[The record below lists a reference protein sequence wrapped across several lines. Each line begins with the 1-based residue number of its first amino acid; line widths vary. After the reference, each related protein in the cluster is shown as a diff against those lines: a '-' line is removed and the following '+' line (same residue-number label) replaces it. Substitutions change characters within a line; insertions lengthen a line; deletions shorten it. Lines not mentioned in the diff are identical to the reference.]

1 MTDFHYFAVPTATD
15 PGTLNP
21 VYELLD
27 FPIAMGKAE
36 DIVLIGP
43 APEKPL
49 VDGREVTDPRLIKAL
64 SVPVELDR
72 AEVLYRSSKLAGVLR
87 AMGVVPE
94 SGATLTLAEDV
105 PPLARALG
113 LLAAARIGLPVD
125 LRAGTG
131 GATLGVGTD
140 GGGAGVGAGE
150 GVGADSAQNTIVLHG
165 IVAEPIEPG
174 RASVRVT
181 RSRFEGVGLTI
192 GSETANLDQAMRD
205 SRVEFAAVVP
215 LAPDHTLLLT
225 DDGEIAAG
233 SSLNWYRNEVLSA
246 S

>member
-36 DIVLIGP
+36 DIVLTGP

-49 VDGREVTDPRLIKAL
+49 VDGREVTDPRLVKAL

-72 AEVLYRSSKLAGVLR
+72 AEVLDRSSKLAGVLR

-94 SGATLTLAEDV
+94 SGARLTFAEDV

-113 LLAAARIGLPVD
+113 VLAAARIGLVVD
-125 LRAGTG
+125 LRAG
-131 GATLGVGTD
+131 APS
-140 GGGAGVGAGE
+140 
-150 GVGADSAQNTIVLHG
+150 DSASDLVVLHA
-165 IVAEPIEPG
+165 IEDEPVEPG

-181 RSRFEGVGLTI
+181 RSRFEGVGVTT

-215 LAPDHTLLLT
+215 LDPQRTLLLT
-225 DDGEIAAG
+225 DDGDLEAG
-233 SSLNWYRNEVLSA
+233 TSLDWYRTEVLSA

>member
-36 DIVLIGP
+36 DIVLTGP

-49 VDGREVTDPRLIKAL
+49 VDGREVTDPRLVKAL

-72 AEVLYRSSKLAGVLR
+72 AEVLDRSSKLAGVLR

-94 SGATLTLAEDV
+94 SGARLTFAEDV

-113 LLAAARIGLPVD
+113 VLAAARIGLVVD
-125 LRAGTG
+125 LRAG
-131 GATLGVGTD
+131 APS
-140 GGGAGVGAGE
+140 
-150 GVGADSAQNTIVLHG
+150 DSASDLVVLHA
-165 IVAEPIEPG
+165 IEDAPIEPG

-181 RSRFEGVGLTI
+181 RSRFEGVGVTI

-215 LAPDHTLLLT
+215 LDPQRTLVLT
-225 DDGEIAAG
+225 DDGDLDAG
-233 SSLNWYRNEVLSA
+233 TSLDWYRTEVLSA

>member
-27 FPIAMGKAE
+27 FPIAMGNAE
-36 DIVLIGP
+36 DIVLTGP

-72 AEVLYRSSKLAGVLR
+72 AEVLDRSSKLAGVLR

-94 SGATLTLAEDV
+94 SGARLTFAEDV

-113 LLAAARIGLPVD
+113 VLAAARIGLVVD
-125 LRAGTG
+125 LRTG
-131 GATLGVGTD
+131 ASS
-140 GGGAGVGAGE
+140 
-150 GVGADSAQNTIVLHG
+150 DSASDLVVIHA
-165 IVAEPIEPG
+165 IEDAPIEPG

-181 RSRFEGVGLTI
+181 RSRFEGVGVTI

-215 LAPDHTLLLT
+215 LDPQRTLVLT
-225 DDGEIAAG
+225 DDGDLEAG
-233 SSLNWYRNEVLSA
+233 TSLDWYRTEVLSA

>member
-1 MTDFHYFAVPTATD
+1 MTDFHYFAVPTAAD

-36 DIVLIGP
+36 DIVLTGP

-49 VDGREVTDPRLIKAL
+49 VDGREVTDPRLVKAL
-64 SVPVELDR
+64 SVPLEFDR
-72 AEVLYRSSKLAGVLR
+72 AEVLDRSSKLAGVLR

-94 SGATLTLAEDV
+94 SGARLTFAEDV

-113 LLAAARIGLPVD
+113 VLAAARIGLVVD
-125 LRAGTG
+125 LRAG
-131 GATLGVGTD
+131 APS
-140 GGGAGVGAGE
+140 
-150 GVGADSAQNTIVLHG
+150 DSASDLVVLHA
-165 IVAEPIEPG
+165 IEDEPVEPG

-181 RSRFEGVGLTI
+181 RSRFEGVGVTI

-215 LAPDHTLLLT
+215 LDPQRTLLLT
-225 DDGEIAAG
+225 DDGDLEAG
-233 SSLNWYRNEVLSA
+233 TSLEWYRTEVLSA

>member
-36 DIVLIGP
+36 DIVLTGP

-49 VDGREVTDPRLIKAL
+49 VDGREVTDPRLVKAL

-72 AEVLYRSSKLAGVLR
+72 AEVLDRSSKLAGVLR

-94 SGATLTLAEDV
+94 SGARLTFAEDV

-113 LLAAARIGLPVD
+113 VLAAARIGLIVD
-125 LRAGTG
+125 LRAG
-131 GATLGVGTD
+131 APS
-140 GGGAGVGAGE
+140 
-150 GVGADSAQNTIVLHG
+150 DSASDLVVLHT
-165 IVAEPIEPG
+165 IAAEPIEPG

-181 RSRFEGVGLTI
+181 RSRFEGVGVTI

-215 LAPDHTLLLT
+215 LDPQRTLVLT
-225 DDGEIAAG
+225 DDGDLEAG
-233 SSLNWYRNEVLSA
+233 TSLDWYRTEVLSA

>member
-27 FPIAMGKAE
+27 FPIAMGRAE
-36 DIVLIGP
+36 DIVLTGP

-72 AEVLYRSSKLAGVLR
+72 AEVLDRSSKLAGVLR

-94 SGATLTLAEDV
+94 SGARLTFAEDV

-113 LLAAARIGLPVD
+113 VLAAARIGLVVD
-125 LRAGTG
+125 LRAG
-131 GATLGVGTD
+131 A
-140 GGGAGVGAGE
+140 AS
-150 GVGADSAQNTIVLHG
+150 DSASDLVVLHA
-165 IVAEPIEPG
+165 IEDTPIEPG

-181 RSRFEGVGLTI
+181 RSRFEGVGVTI

-215 LAPDHTLLLT
+215 LDPQRTLVLT
-225 DDGEIAAG
+225 DDGDIEAA
-233 SSLNWYRNEVLSA
+233 SSLDWYRTEVLSA

>member
-1 MTDFHYFAVPTATD
+1 MTDFHYFSVPTKAD

-21 VYELLD
+21 VYEILD
-27 FPIAMGKAE
+27 FPIAMGQAD
-36 DIVLIGP
+36 DIVLTGP

-72 AEVLYRSSKLAGVLR
+72 AEVLDRSAKLAGVLR
-87 AMGVVPE
+87 AMGVIAE
-94 SGATLTLAEDV
+94 SGAVLTFAEDV
-105 PPLARALG
+105 PPLARSLG
-113 LLAAARIGLPVD
+113 VLAAARVGLTVD
-125 LRAGTG
+125 LRS
-131 GATLGVGTD
+131 
-140 GGGAGVGAGE
+140 GGGSGAVAAAVGGSSS
-150 GVGADSAQNTIVLHG
+150 SAEQIVLCA
-165 IVAEPIEPG
+165 IDAEPVEPG

-181 RSRFEGVGLTI
+181 RSRFEGVGVKI

-225 DDGEIAAG
+225 DSGEIDAE
-233 SSLNWYRNEVLSA
+233 SSLEWLRSEVLSA

>member
-36 DIVLIGP
+36 DIVLTGP

-49 VDGREVTDPRLIKAL
+49 VDGREVTDPRLVKAL

-72 AEVLYRSSKLAGVLR
+72 AEVLDRSSKLAGVLR

-94 SGATLTLAEDV
+94 SGARLTFAEDV

-113 LLAAARIGLPVD
+113 VLAAARIGLVVD
-125 LRAGTG
+125 LRAG
-131 GATLGVGTD
+131 APS
-140 GGGAGVGAGE
+140 
-150 GVGADSAQNTIVLHG
+150 DSASDLVVLHA
-165 IVAEPIEPG
+165 IEDEPVEPG

-181 RSRFEGVGLTI
+181 RSRFEGVGVTI

-215 LAPDHTLLLT
+215 LDPQRTLLLT
-225 DDGEIAAG
+225 DDGDLEAG
-233 SSLNWYRNEVLSA
+233 TSLDWYRTEVLSA

>member
-36 DIVLIGP
+36 DIVLTGP

-64 SVPVELDR
+64 SVPLELDR
-72 AEVLYRSSKLAGVLR
+72 AEVLDRSSKLAGVLR

-94 SGATLTLAEDV
+94 SGAKLTIAENV

-113 LLAAARIGLPVD
+113 LLAAARVGLVVD
-125 LRAGTG
+125 LRAGSG
-131 GATLGVGTD
+131 GATSGA
-140 GGGAGVGAGE
+140 GAGVGA
-150 GVGADSAQNTIVLHG
+150 DSDQNTVVLHS
-165 IVAEPIEPG
+165 IEAEPIEPG

-181 RSRFEGVGLTI
+181 RSRFEGVGVTI

-225 DDGEIAAG
+225 DDGEITAG
-233 SSLNWYRNEVLSA
+233 SSLDWYRNEVLSA

>member
-1 MTDFHYFAVPTATD
+1 MTDFHFFSVPTKSH

-21 VYELLD
+21 VYEILD
-27 FPIAMGKAE
+27 FPIAMGQA
-36 DIVLIGP
+36 DDVVLTGP

-72 AEVLYRSSKLAGVLR
+72 AEVLDRSSKLAGVLR

-94 SGATLTLAEDV
+94 SGATLTVAEDV
-105 PPLARALG
+105 PPVARALS
-113 LLAAARIGLPVD
+113 LLAAARIGLTVD
-125 LRAGTG
+125 LRGPG
-131 GATLGVGTD
+131 DSSDGVA
-140 GGGAGVGAGE
+140 GAGDA
-150 GVGADSAQNTIVLHG
+150 IVLHA
-165 IVAEPIEPG
+165 IEAEPVEPG

-181 RSRFEGVGLTI
+181 RSRFEGVGVTI
-192 GSETANLDQAMRD
+192 GAETANLDQAMRD
-205 SRVEFAAVVP
+205 SRVEFAALVP

-225 DDGEIAAG
+225 DSGEIDAE
-233 SSLNWYRNEVLSA
+233 SSLEWLRNEVLSA

>member
-1 MTDFHYFAVPTATD
+1 LTDFHYFAVPTATD

-36 DIVLIGP
+36 DIVLTGP

-49 VDGREVTDPRLIKAL
+49 VDGREVTDPRLVKAL

-72 AEVLYRSSKLAGVLR
+72 AEVLDRSSKLAGVLR

-94 SGATLTLAEDV
+94 SGARLTFAEDV

-113 LLAAARIGLPVD
+113 VLAAARIGLVVD
-125 LRAGTG
+125 LRAG
-131 GATLGVGTD
+131 APS
-140 GGGAGVGAGE
+140 
-150 GVGADSAQNTIVLHG
+150 DSASDLVVLHA
-165 IVAEPIEPG
+165 IEDEPVEPG

-181 RSRFEGVGLTI
+181 RSRFEGVGVTI

-215 LAPDHTLLLT
+215 LDPQRTLLLT
-225 DDGEIAAG
+225 DDGDLEAG
-233 SSLNWYRNEVLSA
+233 TSLDWYRTEVLSA

>member
-36 DIVLIGP
+36 DIVLTGP

-49 VDGREVTDPRLIKAL
+49 VDGREVTDPRLVKAL
-64 SVPVELDR
+64 SVLVELDR
-72 AEVLYRSSKLAGVLR
+72 AEVLDRSSKLAGVLR

-94 SGATLTLAEDV
+94 SGARLTFAEDV

-113 LLAAARIGLPVD
+113 VLAAARIGLVVD
-125 LRAGTG
+125 LRAG
-131 GATLGVGTD
+131 APS
-140 GGGAGVGAGE
+140 
-150 GVGADSAQNTIVLHG
+150 DSASDLVVLHA
-165 IVAEPIEPG
+165 IEDEPVEPG

-181 RSRFEGVGLTI
+181 RSRFEGVGVTI

-215 LAPDHTLLLT
+215 LDPQRTLLLS
-225 DDGEIAAG
+225 DDGDLEAG
-233 SSLNWYRNEVLSA
+233 TSLDWYRTEVLSA

>member
-36 DIVLIGP
+36 DIVLTGP

-49 VDGREVTDPRLIKAL
+49 VDGREVTDPRLVKAL

-72 AEVLYRSSKLAGVLR
+72 AEVLDRSSKLAGVLR

-94 SGATLTLAEDV
+94 SGARLTFAEDV

-113 LLAAARIGLPVD
+113 VLAAARIGLVVD
-125 LRAGTG
+125 LRAG
-131 GATLGVGTD
+131 APS
-140 GGGAGVGAGE
+140 
-150 GVGADSAQNTIVLHG
+150 DSASDLVVLHA
-165 IVAEPIEPG
+165 IEDEPVEPG

-181 RSRFEGVGLTI
+181 RSRFEGVGVTI

-215 LAPDHTLLLT
+215 LDPQRTLLLT
-225 DDGEIAAG
+225 DDGDLEAG
-233 SSLNWYRNEVLSA
+233 TSLEWYRTEVLSA

>member
-1 MTDFHYFAVPTATD
+1 MTDFHYFAVQTATD

-36 DIVLIGP
+36 DIVLTGP

-72 AEVLYRSSKLAGVLR
+72 AEVLDRSSKLAGVLR

-94 SGATLTLAEDV
+94 SGAKLTIAEDV

-113 LLAAARIGLPVD
+113 LLAAARVGLVVD
-125 LRAGTG
+125 LRAGSG
-131 GATLGVGTD
+131 GATSGA
-140 GGGAGVGAGE
+140 GAGVGA
-150 GVGADSAQNTIVLHG
+150 DSDQNTVVLHS
-165 IVAEPIEPG
+165 IEAEPIEPG

-181 RSRFEGVGLTI
+181 RSRFEGVGVTI

-225 DDGEIAAG
+225 DDGEITAG
-233 SSLNWYRNEVLSA
+233 SSLDWYRNEVLSA

>member
-36 DIVLIGP
+36 DIVLTGP
-43 APEKPL
+43 APENPL

-72 AEVLYRSSKLAGVLR
+72 AEVLDRSSKLAGVLR

-94 SGATLTLAEDV
+94 SGAKLTIAEDV

-113 LLAAARIGLPVD
+113 LLAAARVGLVVD
-125 LRAGTG
+125 LRAGSG
-131 GATLGVGTD
+131 GATSGA
-140 GGGAGVGAGE
+140 GAGVGA
-150 GVGADSAQNTIVLHG
+150 DSDQNTVVLHS
-165 IVAEPIEPG
+165 IEAEPIEPG

-181 RSRFEGVGLTI
+181 RSRFEGVGVTI

-225 DDGEIAAG
+225 DDGEITAG
-233 SSLNWYRNEVLSA
+233 SSLDWYRNEVLSA

>member
-27 FPIAMGKAE
+27 FPIAMGNAE
-36 DIVLIGP
+36 DIVLTGP

-72 AEVLYRSSKLAGVLR
+72 AEVLDRSSKLAGVLR

-94 SGATLTLAEDV
+94 SGARLTFAEDV

-113 LLAAARIGLPVD
+113 ALAAARIGLVVD
-125 LRAGTG
+125 LRTG
-131 GATLGVGTD
+131 ASS
-140 GGGAGVGAGE
+140 
-150 GVGADSAQNTIVLHG
+150 DSVSDLVVLHA
-165 IVAEPIEPG
+165 IEDAPIEPG

-181 RSRFEGVGLTI
+181 RSRFEGIGVTI

-215 LAPDHTLLLT
+215 LDPQRTLVLT
-225 DDGEIAAG
+225 DDGDLEAG
-233 SSLNWYRNEVLSA
+233 TSLDWYRTEVLSA

>member
-27 FPIAMGKAE
+27 FPIAMGRAE
-36 DIVLIGP
+36 DIVLTGP

-72 AEVLYRSSKLAGVLR
+72 AEVLDRSSKLAGVLR

-94 SGATLTLAEDV
+94 SGARLTLAEDV

-113 LLAAARIGLPVD
+113 LIAAARIGLTVD
-125 LRAGTG
+125 LRAETD
-131 GATLGVGTD
+131 GATSGVGTD
-140 GGGAGVGAGE
+140 GVGAGVE
-150 GVGADSAQNTIVLHG
+150 ADSARNTVVLHG
-165 IVAEPIEPG
+165 IEAEPIEPG

-181 RSRFEGVGLTI
+181 RSRFEGVGVTI

-233 SSLNWYRNEVLSA
+233 SSLDWYRNEVLSA

>member
-36 DIVLIGP
+36 DIVLTGP

-72 AEVLYRSSKLAGVLR
+72 AEVLDRSSKLAGVLR

-113 LLAAARIGLPVD
+113 LLAAARVGLVVD
-125 LRAGTG
+125 LRAGSG
-131 GATLGVGTD
+131 GATSGA
-140 GGGAGVGAGE
+140 GAGVGA
-150 GVGADSAQNTIVLHG
+150 DSDQNTVVLHS
-165 IVAEPIEPG
+165 IEAEPIEPG

-181 RSRFEGVGLTI
+181 RSRFEGVGVTI

-225 DDGEIAAG
+225 DDGEITAG
-233 SSLNWYRNEVLSA
+233 SSLDWYRNEVLSA

>member
-21 VYELLD
+21 VYALLD
-27 FPIAMGKAE
+27 FPMAMGKAE
-36 DIVLIGP
+36 DNVLTGP

-72 AEVLYRSSKLAGVLR
+72 AEVLDRSSKLAGVLR

-94 SGATLTLAEDV
+94 SGAKLTIAEDV

-113 LLAAARIGLPVD
+113 LLAAARVGLVVD
-125 LRAGTG
+125 LRAGSG
-131 GATLGVGTD
+131 GATSGA
-140 GGGAGVGAGE
+140 GAGVGA
-150 GVGADSAQNTIVLHG
+150 DSDQNTVVLHS
-165 IVAEPIEPG
+165 IEAEPIEPG

-181 RSRFEGVGLTI
+181 RSRFEGVGVTI

-225 DDGEIAAG
+225 DDGEITAG
-233 SSLNWYRNEVLSA
+233 SSLDWYRNEVLSA

>member
-36 DIVLIGP
+36 DIVLTGP

-72 AEVLYRSSKLAGVLR
+72 AEVLDRSSKLAGVLR

-94 SGATLTLAEDV
+94 SGAKLSIAEDV

-113 LLAAARIGLPVD
+113 LLAAARVGLVVD
-125 LRAGTG
+125 LRAGSG
-131 GATLGVGTD
+131 GATSGA
-140 GGGAGVGAGE
+140 GAGVGA
-150 GVGADSAQNTIVLHG
+150 DSDQNTVVLHS
-165 IVAEPIEPG
+165 IEAEPIEPG

-181 RSRFEGVGLTI
+181 RSRFEGVGVTI

-225 DDGEIAAG
+225 DDGEITAG
-233 SSLNWYRNEVLSA
+233 SSLDWYRNEVLSA

>member
-36 DIVLIGP
+36 DIVLTGP

-64 SVPVELDR
+64 SVPLELDR
-72 AEVLYRSSKLAGVLR
+72 AEVLDRSSKLAGVLR

-94 SGATLTLAEDV
+94 SGAKLTIAEDV

-113 LLAAARIGLPVD
+113 LLAAARVGLVVD
-125 LRAGTG
+125 LRAGSG
-131 GATLGVGTD
+131 GATSGA
-140 GGGAGVGAGE
+140 GAGVGA
-150 GVGADSAQNTIVLHG
+150 DSDQNTVVLHS
-165 IVAEPIEPG
+165 IEAEPIEPG

-181 RSRFEGVGLTI
+181 RSRFEGVGVTI

-225 DDGEIAAG
+225 DDGEITAG
-233 SSLNWYRNEVLSA
+233 SSLDWYRNEVLSA

>member
-27 FPIAMGKAE
+27 FPIAMGRAE
-36 DIVLIGP
+36 DIVLTGP

-72 AEVLYRSSKLAGVLR
+72 AEVLDRSSKLAGVLR

-94 SGATLTLAEDV
+94 SGARLTFAEDA
-105 PPLARALG
+105 PPLVRALG
-113 LLAAARIGLPVD
+113 ALAAARIGLVVD
-125 LRAGTG
+125 LRAG
-131 GATLGVGTD
+131 A
-140 GGGAGVGAGE
+140 AS
-150 GVGADSAQNTIVLHG
+150 DSASDLVVLHA
-165 IVAEPIEPG
+165 IEDTPIEPG

-181 RSRFEGVGLTI
+181 RSRFEGVGVTI

-215 LAPDHTLLLT
+215 LDPQRTLVLT
-225 DDGEIAAG
+225 DDGDIEAA
-233 SSLNWYRNEVLSA
+233 SSLDWYRTEVLSA